1 MLVECVLG
9 LRVVLFKLMRKNEK
23 FYETVESVSQ
33 AGLSETLELVSLSS
47 GCCGCGGFGLAFT
60 VGQKNG

>member
-33 AGLSETLELVSLSS
+33 AGLSETLELVSLQNQCWRLIATGS
-47 GCCGCGGFGLAFT
+47 
-60 VGQKNG
+60 VREIGQ